1 MASFSCIHQAI
12 ARLQAVSASH
22 LHLEPISIGPFRLP
36 FDRKLQALTHFKKP
50 ELSIHSA
57 VRSGFLVFATASQD
71 TATPTLVLQEVDFV
85 WKGEGA
91 QVLLTGDFLGWD
103 TKVSLV
109 KGTDGAFHCKQKL
122 SPGTYKYK
130 YIVDGKWAHSPDSPM
145 IEDGQGGYNNQI
157 TITDGPTAAASIPS
171 KESLPKETA
180 GVKDMAEALPKA
192 GVSTKAAEADTISP
206 APKPAAPPKAAA
218 AASTKAAE
226 GDAITAAK
234 AAVPPKAA
242 AAAST
247 KAAEADTI
255 TATASP
261 KAAAAASTKA
271 AEADTIT
278 ATASPKAP
286 AAASTKAAEA
296 DTTLAAAPKA
306 ADPPKATPAAKPAK
320 KVEKPYPQVITEDV
334 IPRVKS
340 HLQKEEGVSDINLVF
355 EDNQLEGSFLKS
367 GIVYTFWAF
376 FPDGKLEGAR
386 GFSVSSHGSPPS
398 TVEPFLIDEKRI
410 TADLLVFWIL
420 KRLAAQSIISSK
432 RV

>member
-22 LHLEPISIGPFRLP
+22 LHLEPICIGPFRLP
-36 FDRKLQALTHFKKP
+36 FDRKLQAFAHFKKP

-91 QVLLTGDFLGWD
+91 HVLLTGDFLGWD

-109 KGTDGAFHCKQKL
+109 KGTDRAFHCKQKL

-145 IEDGQGGYNNQI
+145 IEDGQGSYNNQI
-157 TITDGPTAAASIPS
+157 TITGLDGPPAAASTPL

-192 GVSTKAAEADTISP
+192 GVSTKAAEADTIAP
-206 APKPAAPPKAAA
+206 APKAVAPPKAAP

-226 GDAITAAK
+226 ADALTAAK
-234 AAVPPKAA
+234 AAAPPKAA
-242 AAAST
+242 PAAST

-255 TATASP
+255 TAAKAAASP
-261 KAAAAASTKA
+261 KAAAAASTN
-271 AEADTIT
+271 
-278 ATASPKAP
+278 
-286 AAASTKAAEA
+286 AAEA
-296 DTTLAAAPKA
+296 DTTIAAAPKA
-306 ADPPKATPAAKPAK
+306 ADPPKAAPAAKPAK

-376 FPDGKLEGAR
+376 FTDGKLEGAR
-386 GFSVSSHGSPPS
+386 GFSVSSHGSTPS